1 MLKMGNWH
9 NKQHMGISKII
20 RRQFIGVRMGKNN
33 VYFFR
38 GCGSPCARSPT
49 LESPGDIY
57 AMWALRPE
65 RSWGPRGLTQRV
77 LGGGFAAA
85 WVAVGGPRGG
95 ECWGPL
101 VLVVLLCGAHSS
113 MTRRTQL
120 GGPVLVELDGSG
132 CLLASNRG
140 CYPRILSRGC

>member
-1 MLKMGNWH
+1 MCTFSVGA
-9 NKQHMGISKII
+9 GA
-20 RRQFIGVRMGKNN
+20 RVRVARPWNL
-33 VYFFR
+33 R
-38 GCGSPCARSPT
+38 GT
-49 LESPGDIY
+49 LY
-57 AMWALRPE
+57 AMWALRAE